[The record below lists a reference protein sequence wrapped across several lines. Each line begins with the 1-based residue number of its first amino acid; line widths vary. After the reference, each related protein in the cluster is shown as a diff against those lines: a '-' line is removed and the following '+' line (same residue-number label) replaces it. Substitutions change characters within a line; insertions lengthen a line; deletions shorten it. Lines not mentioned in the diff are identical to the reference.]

1 MMKIISW
8 NVNGLRSLVKQGYWE
23 EFAPH
28 MPDILCL
35 QEIKSTP
42 DQVPPE
48 ANAVPGYHTYFNV
61 PRERK
66 GYSGVA
72 LYTKQEPLEV
82 LYDSLP
88 DAYNTEG
95 RLIEAVFDDFV
106 LLNVYFPN
114 GGGSSDRLAYKM
126 EYYDAFLEH
135 IETIRAGGKGVIFCG
150 DVNTAHEDIDL
161 ARPRENQKNSG
172 FLPEERAWIDALV
185 DLGYVDVWRHL
196 HPTTTDAYTYW
207 DTLTRARAR
216 NVGWRI
222 DYFFVSPDLLP
233 KVRSS
238 KILSEVYGSDHCPVE
253 LEIRV

>member
-1 MMKIISW
+1 MRIISW

-23 EFAPH
+23 EFQPS

-42 DQVPPE
+42 QQLPPE
-48 ANAVPGYHTYFNV
+48 AQNVPGYHSFFNV

-72 LYTKQEPLEV
+72 VYTNKEPLEV

-88 DAYNTEG
+88 DAYSSEG
-95 RLIEAVFDDFV
+95 RLIEVVFDDFV
-106 LLNVYFPN
+106 LFNVYFPN
-114 GGGSSDRLAYKM
+114 GGRGPERLAYKM
-126 EYYDAFLEH
+126 EYYDAFLER
-135 IETIRAGGKGVIFCG
+135 IEEIRASGKGVIFCG

-161 ARPRENQKNSG
+161 ARPRENEKNSG
-172 FLPEERAWIDALV
+172 FLPEERAWVDAVV
-185 DLGYVDVWRHL
+185 DLGYVDVYRHL
-196 HPTTTDAYTYW
+196 HPTTIGAYTYW
-207 DTLTRARAR
+207 DTLTRARER

-233 KVRSS
+233 RVKSCE
-238 KILSEVYGSDHCPVE
+238 ILAQVFGSDHCPVS
-253 LEIRV
+253 LEISH